1 MAVSKDKRKVTS
13 RPGVHVFKI
22 RLESMGEGSAWTVF
36 RVPFSVEKVFGARA
50 RVPVKGTINGFPFR
64 SSLFPMGDGQHFM
77 MVNKQMWEGAKIN
90 PGRLV
95 EVVFQEDT
103 DIRTVKL
110 PRDLKAALSR
120 NKTAR
125 DIFETLSYTHKQ
137 EYVRW
142 IESAKRPET
151 RARRIHSAVTMI
163 AKRKRQGV

>member
-1 MAVSKDKRKVTS
+1 MAVSKDKSKVKS
-13 RPGVHVFKI
+13 RPGVQVFKT
-22 RLESMGEGSAWTVF
+22 RLESMGEGDAWSVF
-36 RVPFSVEKVFGARA
+36 RMPFSVEKVFGTRA
-50 RVPVKGTINGFPFR
+50 RVPVKGTINGFSFR

-90 PGRLV
+90 PGRLI
-95 EVVFQEDT
+95 EVVLQEDT

-125 DIFETLSYTHKQ
+125 DLFEKLSYTHRK

-142 IESAKRPET
+142 IESAKQPET
-151 RARRIHSAVTMI
+151 RARRIHSAMTMI
-163 AKRKRQGV
+163 AKKKM